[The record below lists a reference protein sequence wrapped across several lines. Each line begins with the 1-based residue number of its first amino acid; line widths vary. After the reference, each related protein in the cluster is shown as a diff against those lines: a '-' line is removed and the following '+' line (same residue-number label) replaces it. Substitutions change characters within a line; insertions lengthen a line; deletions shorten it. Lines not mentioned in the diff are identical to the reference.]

1 MITVDGVEYGTADE
15 LAAVLGPDVNP
26 DLIRS
31 WARRGRITRHHRP
44 GQGRGTTWYR
54 LDQVTAAELAT
65 RNSRRG
71 RPRLLDMS
79 PLGADDLSVPV
90 SKAGA
95 CPQPG

>member
-1 MITVDGVEYGTADE
+1 MITIDGVEYGRADQ
-15 LAAVLGPDVNP
+15 LAAVLGPDVTP

-31 WARRGRITRHHRP
+31 WARPGPRNRITRYHRP

-79 PLGADDLSVPV
+79 PTRG
-90 SKAGA
+90 
-95 CPQPG
+95 